1 MISLWNR
8 KDVYNGYSIKA
19 VNKVKEILIS
29 NGIEYTTRVVYRN
42 NSKLF
47 GPSRSRTGAF
57 GEKTELANIYYL
69 YVHKDDYDKA
79 IMLIGK
85 N

>member
-8 KDVYNGYSIKA
+8 KEVYNGYSIKA

-29 NGIEYTTRVVYRN
+29 NGIKYTTRVVNRN
-42 NSKLF
+42 NSNFF
-47 GPSRSRTGAF
+47 GPSRNRTSTF
-57 GEKTELANIYYL
+57 GEKAELANIYYL